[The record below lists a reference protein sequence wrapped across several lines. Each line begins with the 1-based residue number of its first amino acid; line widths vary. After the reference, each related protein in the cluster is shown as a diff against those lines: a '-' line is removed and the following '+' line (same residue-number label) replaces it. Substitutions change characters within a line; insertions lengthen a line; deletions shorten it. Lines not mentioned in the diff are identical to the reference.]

1 MFETILRLCDNCD
14 KWLTMNISNSFTVA
28 PDVTVQVSVVVVFF
42 KRILRALLASML
54 FCKGVMVLQTGI
66 VVHARKSLFLT

>member
-28 PDVTVQVSVVVVFF
+28 PDVTVQVSVVLLLLFFLKNSQSPFGQYVV
-42 KRILRALLASML
+42 L
-54 FCKGVMVLQTGI
+54 
-66 VVHARKSLFLT
+66 